1 MNSQDVVATAAQVD
15 MQWRASMSKYAELER
30 AAEQKSIERKREQS
44 KGTQEMSEFS
54 RAGQWSFGYVRNKEK
69 EARRRQRRGLIER

>member
-1 MNSQDVVATAAQVD
+1 MPNSSEPLID
-15 MQWRASMSKYAELER
+15 RA
-30 AAEQKSIERKREQS
+30 KREQS
-44 KGTQEMSEFS
+44 KRTQEMSEFL